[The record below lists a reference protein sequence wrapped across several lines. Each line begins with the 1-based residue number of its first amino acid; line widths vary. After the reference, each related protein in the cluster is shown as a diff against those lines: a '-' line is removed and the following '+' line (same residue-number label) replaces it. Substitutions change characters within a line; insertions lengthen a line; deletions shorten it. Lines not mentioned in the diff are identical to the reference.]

1 MKPDTA
7 KLELE
12 DFIRRA
18 EETLD
23 EPGQRQLEAALAY
36 VKGYRQPV
44 RLDLETIR
52 RKARLLQ

>member
-1 MKPDTA
+1 
-7 KLELE
+7 LELE

-36 VKGYRQPV
+36 VKGYSQPV
-44 RLDLETIR
+44 KLDLKTVL
-52 RKARLLQ
+52 RKARLLK